1 MIKFLF
7 MSSSSFLLYGANGYT
22 GQLIAETA
30 ALYGLTPVIA
40 GRNEE
45 MIRALAGRLGLSC
58 RVFDLHQKEELA
70 RALEEVPLVLNC
82 AGPFRET
89 ARIMIE
95 ACLIAKKHYLDIT
108 GEVPVLEMVKQ
119 YQERAKEAGI
129 MVMSGTGFD
138 VVPTDCLALLLKN
151 RLPDACAL
159 KLAFAPMGGGMSR
172 GTAITTV
179 ASLGEKG
186 AVRENGRLVQ
196 KPLGH
201 KGLWLELEGKRVFVM
216 TIPWGDIATAWHT
229 TGIPNIET
237 YTAFKPAVY
246 RLLKVQFLFNWLLR
260 RTVVRTLIK
269 KWIHKKITGPTPE
282 VLRQSKV
289 WVWGEVRN
297 AEGKTLRAGL
307 VTSNAYDL
315 TAHSGLLIAKKVL
328 EGNYQAGYQ
337 TPAGAYGEGLVLE
350 IPGVTRIDEME

>member
-1 MIKFLF
+1 MAQF
-7 MSSSSFLLYGANGYT
+7 SFLLYGANGYT
-22 GQLIAETA
+22 GQLIAEMA
-30 ALYGLTPVIA
+30 ARYGLRPVIA

-45 MIRALAGRLGLSC
+45 AIRALAGRLGLPY

-82 AGPFRET
+82 AGPFGET
-89 ARIMIE
+89 VRIMIE
-95 ACLIAKKHYLDIT
+95 ACLAAKKHYLDIT

-119 YQERAKEAGI
+119 YQERAMEAGI

-138 VVPTDCLALLLKN
+138 VVPTDCLALWLKN
-151 RLPDACAL
+151 RLPDACSL
-159 KLAFAPMGGGMSR
+159 KLAFVPMGGGMSR

-201 KGLWLELEGKRVFVM
+201 KGMWLEFEGKRVFVM

-229 TGIPNIET
+229 TGIPAIET
-237 YTAFKPAVY
+237 YTAFKPSVF

-260 RTVVRTLIK
+260 MGIVRKLIK
-269 KWIHKKITGPTPE
+269 KWIHQKITGPTPE
-282 VLRQSKV
+282 VLQQSRV

-297 AEGKTLRAGL
+297 PAGKTLRAGL
-307 VTSNAYDL
+307 ITSNAYDL
-315 TAHSGLLIAKKVL
+315 TAHGSLLIVKKIL
-328 EGNYQAGYQ
+328 EGDFKAGYQ
-337 TPAGAYGEGLVLE
+337 TPAGAYGEGLVSE
-350 IPGVTRIDEME
+350 IPGVSGIDRIG